1 MRVKRIST
9 TDNLLSI
16 LDYQNNERVRVI
28 AAETLLL
35 FALEKEVP
43 TQNGNLLL
51 MFLELSRV
59 LFTS

>member
-9 TDNLLSI
+9 TENLLSI

-43 TQNGNLLL
+43 TRNGNLLL